1 MNTRRPDSAA
11 PLTQARRIVV
21 KVGSALLVDGDTGRV
36 NRAWLETL
44 VEDLLRLRKR
54 GQPVILVSAGAIV
67 LGRRRLG
74 LKHGA
79 LRLEESQA
87 AAAVGQIRLAHAYK
101 ELLEGCDVTVAQVL
115 LTLEDSERR
124 RRYLNARATL
134 ESLLALGALPVINE
148 NDTVATAEI
157 RYGDN
162 DRLAARVAQM
172 AGADCL
178 VLLSDVEG
186 LYSADPTRDPGAR
199 FIHEVPQ
206 ITPGIEAMAGR
217 AAAQVGSGGMAAKMA
232 AARIAVAAG
241 CHMCIAAGV
250 HRHPLRRIEEGAD
263 CTWFV
268 PSATPAAASKQ
279 WIAGTLRP
287 AGALTIDAGAR
298 RALLEGRSLLP
309 AGVIAAR
316 GRFDR
321 GDTVS
326 VLAADGAEIA
336 RGIVAYSDVDAAR
349 IMGRKSS
356 EIADILGFRGRDEMI
371 HRDDL
376 VLMRQ
381 ELTGAVW
388 RGPARTG
395 STTGAGAR
403 PSGLGRTRVAV
414 PLAVAGT
421 ARERAT
427 TVPADA
433 GALCLKSGNAGL
445 LRGGSESQHSS
456 RALHECL
463 APGLQSAGLPAQ
475 CIQLVPLTDRA
486 AVGYM
491 LAGMSEYLDVIVPRG
506 GKTLVQRVQ
515 KEARGPVIGHLE
527 GNCHEYIDRR
537 PDRRLAATIPTD

>member
-1 MNTRRPDSAA
+1 MNTRRADLAA

-21 KVGSALLVDGDTGRV
+21 KVGSALLVDGETGRV
-36 NRAWLETL
+36 NRTWLETL
-44 VEDLLRLRKR
+44 IEDLLRLRKR
-54 GQPVILVSAGAIV
+54 GQRVILVSSGAIA

-74 LKHGA
+74 LKHGT

-186 LYSADPTRDPGAR
+186 LYSADPNREPGAR

-206 ITPGIEAMAGR
+206 ITPEIEAMAGR
-217 AAAQVGSGGMAAKMA
+217 SASQVGSGGMAAKIA
-232 AARIAVAAG
+232 AARIAMAAG

-268 PSATPAAASKQ
+268 PSATPAAARKQ

-287 AGALTIDAGAR
+287 AGAITIDAGAL

-309 AGVIAAR
+309 AGVTAAR

-349 IMGRKSS
+349 IMGRRSS
-356 EIADILGFRGRDEMI
+356 QIADILGFRGRDEMI

-381 ELTGAVW
+381 EA
-388 RGPARTG
+388 
-395 STTGAGAR
+395 AGAAE
-403 PSGLGRTRVAV
+403 AV
-414 PLAVAGT
+414 PAAQ
-421 ARERAT
+421 
-427 TVPADA
+427 P
-433 GALCLKSGNAGL
+433 
-445 LRGGSESQHSS
+445 
-456 RALHECL
+456 
-463 APGLQSAGLPAQ
+463 LP
-475 CIQLVPLTDRA
+475 
-486 AVGYM
+486 
-491 LAGMSEYLDVIVPRG
+491 
-506 GKTLVQRVQ
+506 
-515 KEARGPVIGHLE
+515 
-527 GNCHEYIDRR
+527 
-537 PDRRLAATIPTD
+537 